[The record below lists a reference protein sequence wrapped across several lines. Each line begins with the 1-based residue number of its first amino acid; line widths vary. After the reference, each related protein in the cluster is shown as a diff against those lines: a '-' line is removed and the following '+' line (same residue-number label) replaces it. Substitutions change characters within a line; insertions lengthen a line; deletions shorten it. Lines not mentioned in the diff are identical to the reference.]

1 MQQII
6 QWNCNKYEIN
16 LFNCKFFRIFVK
28 RKNMQTIKIEIILS
42 HANGPILGCPIGT
55 TKDIDSLIESGY
67 LLEIKGGFTK
77 LTDKGI
83 SLVETIELASEVFEN
98 AHSVRKDTVDTL
110 NSIKDNTNVLF
121 DKIRNNT
128 GDFLHKMAETLKND
142 K

>member
-1 MQQII
+1 
-6 QWNCNKYEIN
+6 
-16 LFNCKFFRIFVK
+16 
-28 RKNMQTIKIEIILS
+28 MQTIKIEIILS

-128 GDFLHKMAETLKND
+128 GDFLHKMAETIKND